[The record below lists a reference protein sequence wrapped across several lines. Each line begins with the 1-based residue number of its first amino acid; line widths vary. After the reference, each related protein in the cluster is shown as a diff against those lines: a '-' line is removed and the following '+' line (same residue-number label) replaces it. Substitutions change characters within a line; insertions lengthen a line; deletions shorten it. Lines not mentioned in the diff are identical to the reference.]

1 MNNKPNNMK
10 NRQRGR
16 NGGGGG
22 KPRPMG
28 GGGGPNRNPNYDGNN
43 MRPRGNAQQLM
54 EKFLAMAR
62 DASAMGD
69 RVAAE
74 NYFQHADHYYRVLN
88 ARFEQQQQNNNN
100 PQNGQ
105 RRDQGPRGYDR
116 HGNEQG
122 NEQGD
127 DMQSGGQGYDRQDY
141 NRPNQDYNRPNQDY
155 NRPNQDRQNYG
166 NQGYTSEGQQTP
178 QEPQPVSQPYQ
189 PASVYQPPQPAV
201 VSPPDSEIGLPPGI
215 LGMDAPVVPQA
226 PAEPAFEAGAEDG
239 RAPRRRRGRGH
250 GGPRGTGP
258 EPSTGD

>member
-16 NGGGGG
+16 NGGG

-88 ARFEQQQQNNNN
+88 ARFEQQQQNNNGS
-100 PQNGQ
+100 QNGQ

-116 HGNEQG
+116 QG
-122 NEQGD
+122 GENGEDG
-127 DMQSGGQGYDRQDY
+127 QSGGQGYDRQDFNRPNQDF
-141 NRPNQDYNRPNQDY
+141 NRPNQDYNRS
-155 NRPNQDRQNYG
+155 NQDRPNYG
-166 NQGYTSEGQQTP
+166 NQGYSSEGQQP
-178 QEPQPVSQPYQ
+178 HQEPQPAAEPYQ
-189 PASVYQPPQPAV
+189 AAPVYQPPQPAV
-201 VSPPDSEIGLPPGI
+201 VPPPPDSEIGLPPGI
-215 LGMDAPVVPQA
+215 LGIEAPVVPQTQ
-226 PAEPAFEAGAEDG
+226 EETGFEGGAEDG
-239 RAPRRRRGRGH
+239 RVPRRRRGRGH
-250 GGPRGTGP
+250 GGPRSGGS
-258 EPSTGD
+258 EP